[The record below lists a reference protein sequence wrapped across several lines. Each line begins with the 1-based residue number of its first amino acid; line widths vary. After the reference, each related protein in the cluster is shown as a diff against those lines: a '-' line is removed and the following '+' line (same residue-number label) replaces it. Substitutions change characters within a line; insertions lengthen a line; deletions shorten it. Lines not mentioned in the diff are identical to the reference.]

1 MYDIKPRFAS
11 GLPGDA
17 WQETINPFRNLFN
30 TEFVKTLLSLFGRA
44 NLFNCSIGPL

>member
-17 WQETINPFRNLFN
+17 WQETINPFRNLSNIGFI
-30 TEFVKTLLSLFGRA
+30 KTLLSPFARAELLLF
-44 NLFNCSIGPL
+44 STGPL